1 MMRKVLL
8 LITIALM
15 TFNSYGQM
23 GEWTWINGDSTT
35 NSRGQYLA
43 QLVCDS
49 STNALGPYGT
59 QGAFDS
65 LNPPPGLYEA
75 CEWTDKQG
83 NFWMFGG
90 ESNSGSINGDLWE
103 FKPVINQWAW
113 IKGPGLINQSGVYGI
128 INI

>member
-23 GEWTWINGDSTT
+23 GEWTWMNGDSTT
-35 NSRGQYLA
+35 NS
-43 QLVCDS
+43 
-49 STNALGPYGT
+49 LGHYGT
-59 QGAFDS
+59 QGVFDS
-65 LNPPPGLYEA
+65 LNTPPGLYEA